1 MRNKIAVAMVGFV
14 FIVLGLALFNLEIIQ
29 GRQFTELSK
38 KNSIRLLPQ
47 YGARGRILDRN
58 GQVIVGNRLSYDV
71 MLLPQEN
78 DRASE
83 LLPKIA
89 RILEIDPQEL
99 RTKFRAG
106 FVSSFAPVTVAR
118 NIDTKKAIALEELK
132 FDFGGIV
139 IQPNPVRSYPY
150 GSLACHVVGYLN
162 EIDHWRLTMLADY
175 GYKTKDLVGFG
186 GMEEKYDYYLR
197 QEEGGLLVEVDHQG
211 KFMRVLGFRPPQNGR
226 DIQLT
231 LDLALQKIV
240 EANLQG
246 KKGSVV
252 IMDPR
257 SGEILVMA
265 SSPSF
270 NPGVFRNESAAAEV
284 RNIIASRD
292 AVLLNRAIGA
302 AYPAG
307 SVFKVIVALAALEAG
322 KINLSTVFSCPGF
335 FNLGQQRFNCW
346 DTHGEQGLLDAIAH
360 SCNVFFYRTG
370 LLAGA
375 QAIHD
380 CAFKFGFSRPTLI
393 DLLYEIGGFLPSP
406 LWKKISRF
414 QSWFD
419 GDTANFS
426 IGQGDL
432 LVTPIQLTRM
442 MAAFATRGT
451 LVTPYVT
458 KAIGDRPVFDSQ
470 RKSVS
475 LPFKPYNLE
484 YVRQGLRRVVSLPSG
499 TASMLAGLPFEVAG
513 KTGTVQVGRGSPH
526 AWFVGFFPFK
536 EPRYVICVFLEH
548 GGSGH
553 AAGMLT
559 KQILE
564 AMVSEQLL

>member
-1 MRNKIAVAMVGFV
+1 
-14 FIVLGLALFNLEIIQ
+14 
-29 GRQFTELSK
+29 
-38 KNSIRLLPQ
+38 
-47 YGARGRILDRN
+47 
-58 GQVIVGNRLSYDV
+58 
-71 MLLPQEN
+71 
-78 DRASE
+78 
-83 LLPKIA
+83 
-89 RILEIDPQEL
+89 
-99 RTKFRAG
+99 
-106 FVSSFAPVTVAR
+106 
-118 NIDTKKAIALEELK
+118 
-132 FDFGGIV
+132 
-139 IQPNPVRSYPY
+139 
-150 GSLACHVVGYLN
+150 
-162 EIDHWRLTMLADY
+162 MLADY

-197 QEEGGLLVEVDHQG
+197 QEEGGLLVEVDHRG
-211 KFMRVLGFRPPQNGR
+211 RFMRVLGFRPPQNGR

-246 KKGSVV
+246 KKGCVV
-252 IMDPR
+252 MMDPQ
-257 SGEILVMA
+257 SGEILAMA
-265 SSPSF
+265 SSPAF
-270 NPGVFRNESAAAEV
+270 DPGIFRKESASAQV
-284 RNIIASRD
+284 RTIITSRD

-322 KINLSTVFSCPGF
+322 KIDLSTVFSCPGF
-335 FNLGQQRFNCW
+335 FNLGQQKFNCW
-346 DTHGEQGLLDAIAH
+346 DTHGQQGLLDAIAH

-375 QAIHD
+375 QAIHE
-380 CAFKFGFSRPTLI
+380 CAFKFGLSRPTLI
-393 DLLYEIGGFLPSP
+393 DLPYEINGFLPSP

-419 GDTANFS
+419 GDTANLA

-442 MAAFATRGT
+442 MGAFATRGM
-451 LVTPYVT
+451 LVTPYIT
-458 KAIGDRPVFDSQ
+458 KAIGNSPVFDPQ
-470 RKSVS
+470 RKSVT

-484 YVRQGLRRVVSLPSG
+484 HVRQGLRRVVSSPTG

-526 AWFVGFFPFK
+526 AWFVGFFPFQ
-536 EPRYVICVFLEH
+536 EPKYVICVFLEH

-564 AMVSEQLL
+564 GMVGEKLL